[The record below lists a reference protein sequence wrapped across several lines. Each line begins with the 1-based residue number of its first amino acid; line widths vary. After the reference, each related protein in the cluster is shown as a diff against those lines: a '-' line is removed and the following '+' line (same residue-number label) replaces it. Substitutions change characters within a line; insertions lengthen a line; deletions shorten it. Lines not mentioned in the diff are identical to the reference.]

1 MTPQT
6 YQQVAAMVADELHT
20 KAGQALIS
28 VNAAVNDVC
37 ANCLAAETYGILHLA
52 AMLHHRPNFA
62 SDEEFVQSM
71 VDAIGQALE
80 FKLAQPGTKAWLAE
94 HTEHLSAEDVEV
106 PPDVTIQ

>member
-1 MTPQT
+1 MAPQS
-6 YQQVAAMVADELHT
+6 YQQMAALVADELHN

-37 ANCLAAETYGILHLA
+37 ANCLAAETYGIMHLA

-62 SDEEFVQSM
+62 TDAEFIQSM

-80 FKLAQPGTKAWLAE
+80 FKLAQPSTKAWLAE
-94 HTEHLSAEDVEV
+94 HTKPHSEEDVEV